1 MSKEANSLKD
11 SNIPEP
17 VNPPIPHD
25 PSNKIEGT
33 NEISDEPQ
41 QPIKEDMNVLQEYY
55 KGKNFY
61 IVMVSLL
68 LVLFVASLDIM
79 IVATT
84 IEKVAKRFDDYSKT
98 SWLVTGYSLPT
109 AITCLITARFAYQ
122 FTVKLALI
130 LGVLLFELGSLISA
144 VSTSMNML
152 IVGRAISGVGG
163 SLIQNLVFVVVT
175 QITPREKVSL
185 WMAIIGMAFNI
196 SSVVGPIVG
205 SAFSD
210 AYEAGWRLCF
220 YINLPIGLSAVVLF
234 MFSYNHDQDNYFVEM
249 AKMPKKIFNFAKGML
264 SFQNWKNAARVLLF
278 TYDLVEFAACSIGF
292 VLIFVGLTYGSGQKY
307 HWQNYRIVLM
317 LTLGCVFFVFSVIWD
332 WKLFEKMCKKYNQP
346 FTPLLDPVVYRKFGL
361 ILVNLCDFACCSGYL
376 CIVLYLIQYYQLVLK
391 QNVMD
396 AGIRTIP
403 MLIASSFMVITC
415 SIFVKKTGRF
425 KIPLIIGA
433 VSGTIGCGL
442 LQLSDFKMHA
452 DKVIGLTIL
461 VGSAMGSQVQTTLL
475 GSQYYIDTDLKDPV
489 LMRKQ
494 VINITSFYSAIKLLA
509 MATGSVVANTFFNTR
524 VYRKVKQNKNLV
536 ELHGMTTDEI
546 VVYRL
551 SHPGRI
557 DELGRLLQ
565 SAIKGVYYIAL
576 GFFVVNTICSV
587 FITNHRCVYEGTAK
601 DKQNKIAAE
610 SSSDED
616 LEKNSVSE

>member
-1 MSKEANSLKD
+1 MSKESNSSK
-11 SNIPEP
+11 NNTIPELI
-17 VNPPIPHD
+17 NPPIPHD
-25 PSNKIEGT
+25 PSTPYKGT
-33 NEISDEPQ
+33 NELSNDSKET
-41 QPIKEDMNVLQEYY
+41 IKEDMNVLQEYY

-61 IVMVSLL
+61 IVMISLL

-84 IEKVAKRFDDYSKT
+84 IEKVAERFNDYSKT
-98 SWLVTGYSLPT
+98 SWLVSGYSLPT

-220 YINLPIGLSAVVLF
+220 YINLPIGLSAIVLF
-234 MFSYNHDQDNYFVEM
+234 MFSYNHDQDNYFEEI
-249 AKMPKKIFNFAKGML
+249 AKMPKKLVNFVKGMFSL
-264 SFQNWKNAARVLLF
+264 QNWKKAAKVLLF
-278 TYDLVEFAACSIGF
+278 TYDLIEFASCSIGF
-292 VLIFVGLTYGSGQKY
+292 VLLFVGLTYGSGELY
-307 HWQNYRIVLM
+307 NWQNYRIVLM
-317 LTLGCVFFVFSVIWD
+317 LTLGSVFFVFSIIWD

-346 FTPLLDPVVYRKFGL
+346 FTPLLDPVVYKKFGL
-361 ILVNLCDFACCSGYL
+361 ILVNLCDFAACSGYL
-376 CIVLYLIQYYQLVLK
+376 CIVIYLIQYYQLVLK
-391 QNVMD
+391 QSVMD

-403 MLIASSFMVITC
+403 MLISSSFMVISC

-425 KIPLIIGA
+425 KIPIMLGA
-433 VSGTIGCGL
+433 ILGTVGCGL

-461 VGSAMGSQVQTTLL
+461 VGCGMGSQIQTTLI
-475 GSQYYIDTDLKDPV
+475 GSQYYIDSDLEDPV

-494 VINITSFYSAIKLLA
+494 VINITSFYSAVKLLA
-509 MATGSVVANTFFNTR
+509 MATGSVVSNTFFNTR
-524 VYRKVKQNKNLV
+524 VYRKVKQNNNLM

-551 SHPGRI
+551 SHHGRI

-565 SAIKGVYYIAL
+565 SAIKGVYYIGL
-576 GFFVVNTICSV
+576 GCFVFNIICSL
-587 FITNHRCVYEGTAK
+587 FITNHRCVYEGTNKDSK
-601 DKQNKIAAE
+601 DKNAAE

-616 LEKNSVSE
+616 LEKNPISE